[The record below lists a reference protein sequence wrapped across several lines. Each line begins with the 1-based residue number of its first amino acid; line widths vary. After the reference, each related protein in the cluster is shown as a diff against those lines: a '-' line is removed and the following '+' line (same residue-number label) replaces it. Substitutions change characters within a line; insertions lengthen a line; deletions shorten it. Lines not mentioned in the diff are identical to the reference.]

1 MKVEVVI
8 VDPVFHIEL
17 TPDEAWNLKVFFR
30 NLEEEEISLAITG
43 CEFVID
49 PKDIYNTVKN
59 LYNALPPENSN
70 VPYAPKK
77 VLFQSEERANDK
89 NKSY

>member
-30 NLEEEEISLAITG
+30 NLEEEEIALAVTG

-49 PKDIYNTVKN
+49 PKDIYKTVKD
-59 LYNALPPENSN
+59 LYNAMPSENSN
-70 VPYAPKK
+70 VPYVPKK
-77 VLFQSEERANDK
+77 VLFQSEERAK
-89 NKSY
+89 